1 MTETDLPNGP
11 LTGIRVID
19 LTRILAGPICTM
31 NLGDMGAEIIK
42 IERPGKGDDTRDW
55 GPPFVEGQA
64 AYFLCANRSKKSVTL
79 DLKNEQ
85 GKDILRQLIAKS
97 DVVVDNFKTGTMEKW
112 GFTEEWFKVQA
123 PHVVQC
129 QITGYGDKGPKAGL
143 PGYDFIL
150 QAESGLMSITGNI
163 DCGPAKYGVAI
174 VDVCTG
180 QNAAMCILAALN
192 ARHTTGKG
200 QRIELSLF
208 NTSLAMLVNIGSS
221 YLVNGERPGRFGNAH
236 ASIVPYR
243 DFSTKDGDIVI
254 AVGND
259 TQFSRLAE
267 ALGHPEWATDEDFR
281 TNAQRVENR
290 VALELSINESLAS
303 KSADE
308 WIKSFEADGIPCSKI
323 NAADEAIECAQAQA
337 HDMVVELDHPTIG
350 SLRMLGV
357 PYTFSETPAKAGQA
371 PPLLG
376 ADTEDVLSELLNIDA
391 EKLAELRIKNII

>member
-1 MTETDLPNGP
+1 MTETNLPNGP

-31 NLGDMGAEIIK
+31 NLGDMGAEILK
-42 IERPGKGDDTRDW
+42 IEQPVKGDDTRSW
-55 GPPFVEGQA
+55 GPPFIDGQA
-64 AYFLCANRSKKSVTL
+64 AYFLGANRSKKSVTL

-85 GKDILRQLIAKS
+85 GQEILRDLIKKS
-97 DVVVDNFKTGTMEKW
+97 DVVIDNFKTGTMEKW
-112 GFTEEWFKVQA
+112 GFTEDWYTDQA
-123 PHVVQC
+123 PRVVQC
-129 QITGYGDKGPKAGL
+129 QITGYGGKGPKAGL

-163 DCGPAKYGVAI
+163 DRGPAKYGVAI

-208 NTSLAMLVNIGSS
+208 NTSLSMLVNIGSN
-221 YLVNGERPGRFGNAH
+221 YLVNGKRPGRFGNAH

-243 DFSTKDGDIVI
+243 DFTTKDGDIAI
-254 AVGND
+254 AVGNN
-259 TQFSRLAE
+259 TQFARLA
-267 ALGHPEWATDEDFR
+267 ASLGHAEWAASDDYK
-281 TNAQRVENR
+281 TNASRVENR
-290 VALELSINESLAS
+290 VALELAINESMAD

-308 WIKSFEADGIPCSKI
+308 WIKLFEADGIPCSKI
-323 NAADEAIECAQAQA
+323 NAVDEALESAQSQA
-337 HDMVVELDHPTIG
+337 HDMVVERDHPTIG
-350 SLRMLGV
+350 TLKMLGV
-357 PYTFSETPAKAGQA
+357 PYTFSETPARAGQA

-376 ADTEDVLSELLNIDA
+376 ADTDNVLTELLGIDQA
-391 EKLAELRIKNII
+391 EIESLRSQGIV

>member
-1 MTETDLPNGP
+1 MTNKDLPNGP

-31 NLGDMGAEIIK
+31 NLGDMGAEILK
-42 IERPGKGDDTRDW
+42 IEQPGKGDDTRDW

-64 AYFLCANRSKKSVTL
+64 AYFLGTNRSKKSITL

-85 GKDILRQLIAKS
+85 GKEILRQLIQKS
-97 DVVVDNFKTGTMEKW
+97 DVVIDNFKTGTMEKW
-112 GFTEEWFKVQA
+112 GFTEDWYQVEA

-129 QITGYGDKGPKAGL
+129 QITGYGSKGPKAGL

-150 QAESGLMSITGNI
+150 QAESGLMSITGSL
-163 DCGPAKYGVAI
+163 DRGPAKYGVAI

-221 YLVNGERPGRFGNAH
+221 YLVNGNRPGRFGNAH
-236 ASIVPYR
+236 ASVVPYR
-243 DFSTKDGDIVI
+243 DFSTKDGDIAI

-259 TQFSRLAE
+259 TQFARLADT
-267 ALGHPEWATDEDFR
+267 LGHAEWAVSDAYK
-281 TNAQRVENR
+281 TNASRVENR
-290 VALELSINESLAS
+290 EALELAINEAMVDKTS
-303 KSADE
+303 DE
-308 WIKSFEADGIPCSKI
+308 WIAMFEADGIPCSKI
-323 NAADEAIECAQAQA
+323 NAVDEALESEQAQA
-337 HDMVVELDHPTIG
+337 HDMVVERDHPTIG
-350 SLRMLGV
+350 ALKMLGV
-357 PYTFSETPAKAGQA
+357 PYTFSDTPAEAGDA

-376 ADTEDVLSELLNIDA
+376 ADTENVLSELLNIDP
-391 EKLAELRIKNII
+391 EKIAELRQNKII